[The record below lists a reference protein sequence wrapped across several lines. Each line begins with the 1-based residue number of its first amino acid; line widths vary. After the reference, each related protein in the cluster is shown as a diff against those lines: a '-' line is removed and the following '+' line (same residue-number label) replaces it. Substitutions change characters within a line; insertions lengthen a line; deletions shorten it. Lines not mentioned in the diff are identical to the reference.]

1 MTSTSDPSGARPYS
15 PRSISASVPQR
26 PMRTTSTR
34 TSPSVTSGSGTTR
47 TAPEPAR
54 PGTTVSARTGGAY
67 GHRGPDTCRAMVT
80 PREVERIF
88 REAGAFR
95 EGHFVL
101 ASGKH
106 SSRYLEKFQVLQWP
120 VRTAMLCADIA
131 QWARSLVPRT
141 VAGPTTG
148 GIILAHEVARQMELR
163 AVYAERTLGARGR
176 EFRRGFEL
184 GSGERVLVVDDI
196 LTTGGS
202 VQETVDAVRSRG
214 AQVVGAAG
222 LVDRSGGAATIDVPL
237 HALWTVDIPTYAPAD
252 CPQCVAGV
260 PLTKPGT
267 TPAPDRKST
276 RLNS

>member
-1 MTSTSDPSGARPYS
+1 
-15 PRSISASVPQR
+15 
-26 PMRTTSTR
+26 
-34 TSPSVTSGSGTTR
+34 
-47 TAPEPAR
+47 
-54 PGTTVSARTGGAY
+54 
-67 GHRGPDTCRAMVT
+67 MVT
-80 PREVERIF
+80 PREVERVF

-120 VRTAMLCADIA
+120 ERTAALCADIA
-131 QWARSLVPRT
+131 EWARSLAPRT

-163 AVYAERTLGARGR
+163 AVYAERIENGRGR

-196 LTTGGS
+196 MTTGGS
-202 VQETVDAVRSRG
+202 VQDTLDAVRRTG
-214 AQVVGAAG
+214 AQVVGAAV
-222 LVDRSGGAATIDVPL
+222 LVDRSGGAAGLDVPL
-237 HALWTVDIPTYAPAD
+237 HALWTVDIPTYALPD
-252 CPQCVAGV
+252 CPQCAEGL

-267 TPAPDRKST
+267 TRAQVAHR
-276 RLNS
+276 